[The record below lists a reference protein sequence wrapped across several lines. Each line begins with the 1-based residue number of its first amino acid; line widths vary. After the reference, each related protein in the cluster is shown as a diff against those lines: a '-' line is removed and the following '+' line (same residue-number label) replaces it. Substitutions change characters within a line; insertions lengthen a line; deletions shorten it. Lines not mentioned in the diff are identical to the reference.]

1 MSRKLKGQKF
11 GRLTVIDK
19 LHNYHKNNR
28 IYWLCVCECGNLIN
42 VNSSQLVSG
51 QTQSCGCL
59 RKDLLTQRNIKH
71 DKCNTRLYN
80 IWGCMKQRC
89 YNKNQPQYKNYGG
102 RGIAVCDKWR
112 DDFMVFYDWAMT
124 NGYKSNLTIDR
135 IDNNKG
141 YEPSNCRWVTRKQ
154 QNRNTRQNRNI
165 TINGE
170 THCLK
175 DWCKILGLK
184 RSTVSNRI
192 NQYNW
197 SIKQALELEGK

>member
-1 MSRKLKGQKF
+1 MSKKLKGQKF
-11 GRLTVIDK
+11 GRLTVLDK

-28 IYWLCVCECGNLIN
+28 IYWLCVCECGNLIK

-59 RKDLLTQRNIKH
+59 RKDLLLQRNIKH

-80 IWGCMKQRC
+80 IWGGIKQRC
-89 YNKNQPQYKNYGG
+89 YNKNQPQYKDYGG
-102 RGIAVCDKWR
+102 RGIAVCDEWK
-112 DDFMVFYDWAMT
+112 DDFQAFYNWAVS
-124 NGYKSNLTIDR
+124 NGYKSNLSIDR

-141 YEPSNCRWVTRKQ
+141 YSPTNCRWAARKQ

-165 TINGE
+165 TINGK

-197 SIKQALELEGK
+197 SIERALELEGK